1 MACSAVRSPILR
13 NSSVR
18 NYTAAAAKAA
28 NISPAATTIADSQVL
43 SNKITV
49 AALDNNSPV
58 TQVSIVFKAGPRNET
73 YDTQGI
79 SHVLRLAAGL
89 TTSRATTFGI
99 TRNIQQ
105 LGGNLFATSDRESIA
120 YTLQVTRNHLNES
133 LNFLEDVATRQVFK
147 PWEIN
152 DLSPRLRYELSTIP
166 EATRLLELLHKAA
179 YRTGLGYSLY
189 SPKRHIDKI
198 PSESLQHFVNTWFT
212 GPRCAVVGT
221 GISLSDLSS
230 FANTLNVGSGDG
242 NPSSAKYYGGEIRKE
257 RNSPIASVALAV
269 EGSGFNNDK
278 DALAFAILQQA
289 AGTGPHI
296 KWGTTTAPLQRSVIS
311 AAGNDP
317 FAISAFN
324 ASYSD
329 SGLFGIII
337 QAPAN
342 VAGPITK
349 AAYKWMSSPNITDA
363 DIARGKTEL
372 KASILYASDNNT
384 SQLENLAQ
392 QTLFKG
398 RPVSSTSLAAEVDKV
413 SSTDV
418 KKAAGKLSG
427 KISMA
432 AIGNLSTVPHIDQL
446 N

>member
-13 NSSVR
+13 NPSVR
-18 NYTAAAAKAA
+18 NYAAAAKAA
-28 NISPAATTIADSQVL
+28 HSAPAAAAAGDFQVL

-79 SHVLRLAAGL
+79 SHLLRLAAGL
-89 TTSRATTFGI
+89 TTSRGTTFGI

-105 LGGNLFATSDRESIA
+105 LGGNIFATSDRESTA
-120 YTLQVTRNHLNES
+120 YTLQVTRNHLDKAF
-133 LNFLEDVATRQVFK
+133 NFLEDVATRQVFK
-147 PWEIN
+147 PWEVN
-152 DLSPRLRYELSTIP
+152 DLSPRLRYELSAVP

-198 PSESLQHFVNTWFT
+198 SSESLQHFVNSWFT

-230 FANTLNVGSGDG
+230 FANTLNVGTSEG
-242 NPSSAKYYGGEIRKE
+242 NSSPSKYHGGELRKE
-257 RNSPIASVALAV
+257 RNSSIASVALAV
-269 EGSGFNNDK
+269 EGSSFSNDK
-278 DALAFAILQQA
+278 DALAFAVLQQA

-317 FAISAFN
+317 FAVSAFN

-329 SGLFGIII
+329 SGLFGVII

-342 VAGPITK
+342 VAGSITK
-349 AAYKWMSSPNITDA
+349 AAYKWMNSPNITDA

-372 KASILYASDNNT
+372 KASILYTSDNNT
-384 SQLENLAQ
+384 RQLENLAQ

-398 RPVSSTSLAAEVDKV
+398 RPVSCAALVAEVDKI
-413 SSTDV
+413 SSADV
-418 KKAAGKLSG
+418 KKVAGKLGS
-427 KISMA
+427 KVSMA
-432 AIGNLSTVPHIDQL
+432 AIGNLATVPYINEL

>member
-13 NSSVR
+13 NPSVR
-18 NYTAAAAKAA
+18 NYAAAVKAAHSTPAAAAAG
-28 NISPAATTIADSQVL
+28 DFQVL

-79 SHVLRLAAGL
+79 SHLLRLAAGL
-89 TTSRATTFGI
+89 TTSRGTAFGI

-105 LGGNLFATSDRESIA
+105 LGGNIFATSDRESTA
-120 YTLQVTRNHLNES
+120 YTLQVTRNHLDKA
-133 LNFLEDVATRQVFK
+133 LNFLEDVVTRQVFK
-147 PWEIN
+147 PWEVN
-152 DLSPRLRYELSTIP
+152 DLSPRLRYELSAVP
-166 EATRLLELLHKAA
+166 EATKLLELLHKAA

-198 PSESLQHFVNTWFT
+198 SSESLQHFVNSWYT

-221 GISLSDLSS
+221 GISLSNLSS
-230 FANTLNVGSGDG
+230 FANTLNVGTSEG
-242 NPSSAKYYGGEIRKE
+242 NSSPSKYYGGEIRKE
-257 RNSPIASVALAV
+257 RNSSIASVALAV
-269 EGSGFNNDK
+269 EGSSFNNDK
-278 DALAFAILQQA
+278 DALAFAVLQQA

-311 AAGNDP
+311 AAENDP

-329 SGLFGIII
+329 SGLFGVII

-342 VAGPITK
+342 VAGSITK
-349 AAYKWMSSPNITDA
+349 AAYKWMNSPNITDA

-372 KASILYASDNNT
+372 KASILYTSDNNT
-384 SQLENLAQ
+384 RQLENLAQ

-398 RPVSSTSLAAEVDKV
+398 RPVSCAALVAEVDKI
-413 SSTDV
+413 SSADV
-418 KKAAGKLSG
+418 KKVAGKLGG
-427 KISMA
+427 KVSMA
-432 AIGNLSTVPHIDQL
+432 AIGNLATVPYIDEL